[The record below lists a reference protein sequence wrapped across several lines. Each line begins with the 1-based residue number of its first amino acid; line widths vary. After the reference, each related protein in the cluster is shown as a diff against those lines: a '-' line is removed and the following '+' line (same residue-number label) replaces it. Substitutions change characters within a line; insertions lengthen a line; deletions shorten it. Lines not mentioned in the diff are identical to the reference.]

1 MKQLLLTISLCL
13 GAYSIQAGAGFYDS
27 FAIVDGNFFDLS
39 AGTGNTDFQGAN
51 LGNID
56 LNTGTLFLG
65 GQSKTFKD
73 ESTDVTGVAIFYR
86 FYQGAASGAFNQ
98 INYNFQWNSGDSGAP
113 SGLPNFGDQQWG
125 TDMQGVSGS
134 DVAVDIL
141 NGVSLT
147 TGTYTLE
154 VFMRVS
160 TNGVDAAAEIF
171 DSNGGNNYSATFTI
185 TNAMPVDFAS
195 ILVKTTR
202 TGNEL
207 AFSTATETNNS
218 HFDIERST
226 NSRQWESLGR
236 ISGAGTTQE
245 RQSYI
250 FNDKLPVA
258 GTNYYRVKQVD
269 YDGTFSYSDIVSA
282 QWTEKPQLSI
292 YPNPASKFLFIQGI
306 SENENTIQVEVFSIN
321 GQLLMSEDWN
331 QQAIHIAFLPKGSYT
346 IRLRSRQEI
355 LKQERIIIQ

>member
-1 MKQLLLTISLCL
+1 MKQLLLAISLCL
-13 GAYSIQAGAGFYDS
+13 AVNTLQAGAGFYDS
-27 FAIVDGNFFDLS
+27 FAIVDGSFFDLS
-39 AGTGNTDFQGAN
+39 AATGNTDFEGAN

-73 ESTDVTGVAIFYR
+73 GSTDVTGVAIFYR
-86 FYQGAASGAFNQ
+86 FYQGAASGTFTQ

-113 SGLPNFGDQQWG
+113 AGLPNFGDQQWG
-125 TDMQGVSGS
+125 TDMQGASGS

-141 NGVSLT
+141 NGASLT

-171 DSNGGNNYSATFTI
+171 DSNGGSNYSATFTI

-218 HFDIERST
+218 HFEIERST
-226 NSRQWESLGR
+226 NSRQWETLGR
-236 ISGAGTTQE
+236 ITGAGTTQE
-245 RQSYI
+245 RQSYE
-250 FNDKLPVA
+250 FEDKSPVV
-258 GTNYYRVKQVD
+258 GTNYYRIKQID

-282 QWTEKPQLSI
+282 RWTAKPRLSI
-292 YPNPASKFLFIQGI
+292 YPNPASEFLLIQGI
-306 SENENTIQVEVFSIN
+306 GDIESTVQVEVFNLS
-321 GQLLMSEDWN
+321 GQLLISEAWN
-331 QQAIHIAFLPKGSYT
+331 QQAISIASLPQGSYA
-346 IRLRSRQEI
+346 IRIRSGQDI
-355 LKQERIIIQ
+355 LKEERIIIQ